1 MARWACRSSSPPC
14 LTSEKVVAAKSHKS
28 HKWEGGTCQVNK
40 VELADS
46 RSSALLDWNCDNGQ
60 RQCRRLPLS
69 WGAARAATSCFLI
82 YFKNSWTTFVVWAP
96 KDVNLSVKFYIHT
109 TTSIYLGFIQIID
122 WRKCKRGD
130 LNKLYIWRYIPG
142 CLNTVKILYSQ
153 CNPFPSSPLVVL
165 VLVLVYHQN

>member
-1 MARWACRSSSPPC
+1 MARWACRSCSPPC
-14 LTSEKVVAAKSHKS
+14 LTSEKMVAAAI
-28 HKWEGGTCQVNK
+28 NK

-60 RQCRRLPLS
+60 RQCRRLPPS
-69 WGAARAATSCFLI
+69 WGGGARAATSCFLI

-96 KDVNLSVKFYIHT
+96 KDVNLSVKFYIH